1 MRTGGRVAVVG
12 AALCALVA
20 GVAPAAQAT
29 GTALAGTYDVVGPSS
44 LIDTWTITPQCAEV
58 SIGCESDIHSAL
70 IDGQAF
76 YRGANTWVMTLRGMV
91 PVCPDKT
98 KTKGMMVFQWDAV
111 SLDGQLTAFQQGVC
125 QMTRPGQQQIAFKL
139 VKSAG

>member
-1 MRTGGRVAVVG
+1 MRTGGRVAAAGLVVG
-12 AALCALVA
+12 AMVL
-20 GVAPAAQAT
+20 GVAPAAHAT

-44 LIDTWTITPQCAEV
+44 LLDTWTITPQCAEV
-58 SIGCESDIHSAL
+58 SIGCESDIHSPL

-76 YRGANTWVMTLRGMV
+76 YQGGNTWAMQLKGMV
-91 PVCPDKT
+91 PVCPDHT
-98 KTKGMMVFQWDAV
+98 KTKGMMIFQWDAV

-125 QMTRPGQQQIAFKL
+125 QMTRPGQEQIAFKL

>member
-20 GVAPAAQAT
+20 GVAPAAEAT

-44 LIDTWTITPQCAEV
+44 LLDTWTITPQCAEV
-58 SIGCESDIHSAL
+58 SIGCESDIHSPL

-91 PVCPDKT
+91 PVCPDHS
-98 KTKGMMVFQWDAV
+98 KTKGMMIFQWDAV

-125 QMTRPGQQQIAFKL
+125 QMTRPGQELIAFKL
-139 VKSAG
+139 VKSVG